1 MSPLRV
7 ALGLVSVLL
16 LLSGCSTV
24 PETGRRQLL
33 LISADQEAQMGLAT
47 FAQMKKEEPISAN
60 PMFNDRVTRIGTR
73 IAASVGRALPNAK
86 WEFVVFESKELNA
99 FALPG
104 GKVGVYTGLL
114 DIAETDDE
122 LAAVMGHEIAH
133 VSSRHSG
140 ERVSHQLALAGVTA
154 LSEIGMEAGEV
165 DDDTRNIARAAL
177 GVGATVAVILPY
189 SRTHESEA
197 DAIGLRFAA
206 GAGYDPRAAVTFWQ
220 RMLKANEGK
229 SRPPEWLS
237 THPSNETRIKAL
249 QELAPQYV
257 PLYEESKARIEAA
270 EMGEGSEGADA
281 FAGGEI
287 GAP

>member
-16 LLSGCSTV
+16 LFSGCSTV

-47 FAQMKKEEPISAN
+47 FAQMKQEEPISAN
-60 PMFNDRVTRIGTR
+60 PMLNDRVTRVGTR

-140 ERVSHQLALAGVTA
+140 ERVSQQMAVAGISA

-177 GVGATVAVILPY
+177 GAGATLGLLLPY
-189 SRTHESEA
+189 SRIHESEA

-206 GAGYDPRAAVTFWQ
+206 GAGYDPRAAITFWQ
-220 RMLKANEGK
+220 RMRKANEGQA
-229 SRPPEWLS
+229 RPPEWMS

-249 QELAPQYV
+249 QELAPKYL

-270 EMGEGSEGADA
+270 EMGEGSDGVDSLAER
-281 FAGGEI
+281 EI